1 MAACAVEETSAA
13 TSIYCQ
19 TTNTMERT
27 SSSSSSL
34 ETSTRT
40 TTNPEHHRC
49 SFNFHTNNIQTDS
62 ILTINQESTR
72 KRQLSQTDSYN
83 KIYDATRTVTDNSCP
98 SQIDSINK
106 KDESPITPTRP
117 KSLFLTNTTAGRSLS
132 LLRTC
137 LSNPSTSPSTL
148 LPTEDS
154 SLSPLKFT
162 SLPEL
167 SSPPTKR
174 LRPQTLDFTSKC
186 SSINT
191 SPKISVL
198 PPPPPPPSSSSSSLP
213 IDFISPTELADKLKE
228 KIPLT
233 IFDCGS
239 PLRHSEHRIRNSILL
254 RVADKISR
262 KRLKTNPKQ
271 HSTIDIKQLND
282 SQFIILY
289 DDTTN
294 IRRHCTNSSIDNN
307 DNQLSLACK
316 CACEEIQRCL
326 TNNFPSILILN
337 SPFNQFFDLYPQL
350 CESLQPRSCPS
361 SPTDHTDESSTP
373 QTAPPTQNSFLL
385 TTTTTTPNQ
394 NDIDNHPMTHII
406 DGLYIGSESN
416 AKNLEELSSEQIQC
430 IVNVTSHVPLYH
442 SEQFQYCHLPADDTQ
457 KQNLLE
463 YFDQAY
469 SFIHNAIENNEK
481 VLVHCVAGISR
492 SPAIVIGFLM
502 RYAKMNM
509 NDAYDFVKRKRSIVS
524 PNLNFMGQLL
534 EYEKK
539 LKQEK

>member
-1 MAACAVEETSAA
+1 MAACAVEETSEA

-27 SSSSSSL
+27 PSSSSL
-34 ETSTRT
+34 ETNTRT

-49 SFNFHTNNIQTDS
+49 SFNFHTTNIQTDS
-62 ILTINQESTR
+62 TLTIKQETTR
-72 KRQLSQTDSYN
+72 KRQLSQTDSCN
-83 KIYDATRTVTDNSCP
+83 KICDVTRTVTENNCRLQTDLT
-98 SQIDSINK
+98 NK
-106 KDESPITPTRP
+106 NDQSPLTPTRP
-117 KSLFLTNTTAGRSLS
+117 KSLFLSNTTTSRPFS
-132 LLRTC
+132 LLRPC

-154 SLSPLKFT
+154 PLSPLKFT

-174 LRPQTLDFTSKC
+174 FRPQTLSFTSMC
-186 SSINT
+186 PSVIP
-191 SPKISVL
+191 SPIKPIL
-198 PPPPPPPSSSSSSLP
+198 LPSSSSSSLS
-213 IDFISPTELADKLKE
+213 IGFLSPTELADKLKE

-239 PLRHSEHRIRNSILL
+239 PIRHSEHRIRNSILL

-294 IRRHCTNSSIDNN
+294 VRRHCTNSSTNNN
-307 DNQLSLACK
+307 DNQLSLAVK

-326 TNNFPSILILN
+326 TNNSPPILILN

-361 SPTDHTDESSTP
+361 SPTNHTDESAPP
-373 QTAPPTQNSFLL
+373 QTAPPIQNSFLL
-385 TTTTTTPNQ
+385 TTTTTLNQ

-416 AKNLEELSSEQIQC
+416 ARNLEELSSEQIQC

-469 SFIHNAIENNEK
+469 SFIHTAIENNEK

>member
-1 MAACAVEETSAA
+1 MAACIVEEASAA
-13 TSIYCQ
+13 TPIHCQ
-19 TTNTMERT
+19 TTNIMEHT
-27 SSSSSSL
+27 PPSANSDS
-34 ETSTRT
+34 
-40 TTNPEHHRC
+40 NHHRC
-49 SFNFHTNNIQTDS
+49 SFTFHTTNMKNDS
-62 ILTINQESTR
+62 SGKINQEATASISR
-72 KRQLSQTDSYN
+72 KRRLSQTETYSTN
-83 KIYDATRTVTDNSCP
+83 CVKTQTK
-98 SQIDSINK
+98 IDSSCQSQAVPINAT
-106 KDESPITPTRP
+106 PTTPTRP
-117 KSLFLTNTTAGRSLS
+117 TSLSLTNLAFSQSTS

-137 LSNPSTSPSTL
+137 LSHPSTSPSIF
-148 LPTEDS
+148 PS
-154 SLSPLKFT
+154 SDDNALSPFKFT

-167 SSPPTKR
+167 SSPSAKR
-174 LRPQTLDFTSKC
+174 LRPQTLCFTPTC
-186 SSINT
+186 SSVT
-191 SPKISVL
+191 TVSHQ
-198 PPPPPPPSSSSSSLP
+198 SSSIGS
-213 IDFISPTELADKLKE
+213 ISPTDLADKMKE

-239 PLRHSEHRIRNSILL
+239 PFRHSEHRIRNSILL

-262 KRLKTNPKQ
+262 KRLKTNGN
-271 HSTIDIKQLND
+271 HSSAIDSKQLHE

-289 DDTTN
+289 DDNNNTRRQYSIPSSSDDEQLSAAFKCAYEEIKRYLTTN
-294 IRRHCTNSSIDNN
+294 S
-307 DNQLSLACK
+307 
-316 CACEEIQRCL
+316 
-326 TNNFPSILILN
+326 PSILILN
-337 SPFNQFFDLYPQL
+337 CPFSQFLDLYPLL

-361 SPTDHTDESSTP
+361 SPTNHVDESSPP
-373 QTAPPTQNSFLL
+373 QTAPPTHTSFLL
-385 TTTTTTPNQ
+385 PTTTTTEQP
-394 NDIDNHPMTHII
+394 DIDNHPMTHII
-406 DGLYIGSESN
+406 DGLYIGSETN
-416 AKNLEELSSEQIQC
+416 AKNLEELSSERIRS

-469 SFIHNAIENNEK
+469 SFICKSLENNEK

-539 LKQEK
+539 LKQDK

>member
-1 MAACAVEETSAA
+1 
-13 TSIYCQ
+13 
-19 TTNTMERT
+19 MERT
-27 SSSSSSL
+27 PPSSSSSSSL
-34 ETSTRT
+34 ETNTRT

-49 SFNFHTNNIQTDS
+49 SFNFHTNNISTDS
-62 ILTINQESTR
+62 TLTRKQESTR
-72 KRQLSQTDSYN
+72 KRQLSQTDSCN
-83 KIYDATRTVTDNSCP
+83 KICTTTRIVTDNNCRLQTNP
-98 SQIDSINK
+98 TNK
-106 KDESPITPTRP
+106 IDESPITPTRP
-117 KSLFLTNTTAGRSLS
+117 KSLFLTNSTTSRQYSS
-132 LLRTC
+132 LRTC
-137 LSNPSTSPSTL
+137 LSNPSASPSTL
-148 LPTEDS
+148 LPTEDNL
-154 SLSPLKFT
+154 LSPLKFT

-174 LRPQTLDFTSKC
+174 LRPQTLSFAPICPSV
-186 SSINT
+186 IT
-191 SPKISVL
+191 SPVKSIL
-198 PPPPPPPSSSSSSLP
+198 PSSSSASLP
-213 IDFISPTELADKLKE
+213 VDFISPTELADKLKE
-228 KIPLT
+228 KNPLT

-282 SQFIILY
+282 SQCIILY

-294 IRRHCTNSSIDNN
+294 VRRHCTNSSTVNN
-307 DNQLSLACK
+307 DNQLSLAFK

-326 TNNFPSILILN
+326 TNNIPSILILN
-337 SPFNQFFDLYPQL
+337 SPFNKFFDLYPQL

-361 SPTDHTDESSTP
+361 SPTNHTDESLP
-373 QTAPPTQNSFLL
+373 PLTAPPIQNSFLL
-385 TTTTTTPNQ
+385 TTTTTTTPNQ

-416 AKNLEELSSEQIQC
+416 AKNLEELSSEQIRC

-457 KQNLLE
+457 RQNLLE
-463 YFDQAY
+463 YFDTAY

-509 NDAYDFVKRKRSIVS
+509 NDAYDFVKRKRSIVA